1 MPFRILLTDEA
12 RTALDALHGRR
23 PGAADA
29 TRTRSDHRRAADP
42 AAARQVDK
50 ALRWLATNPRHPGL
64 RTHRYHSLTSPFDR
78 EGQVFESYAQNRT
91 PGALRLFWCYGKA
104 AGDITVIAIV
114 RHPD

>member
-1 MPFRILLTDEA
+1 MEFRVLLTDEA

-23 PGAADA
+23 SGGEVAALA
-29 TRTRSDHRRAADP
+29 RSVDRRSANP
-42 AAARQVDK
+42 AAARQVEK

-64 RTHRYHSLTSPFDR
+64 RTHVDHSLKSPFDR
-78 EGQVFESYAQNRT
+78 NGQVFESYAQNRT
-91 PGALRLFWCYGKA
+91 SGAMRLFWCYGQA